1 MARACSVC
9 SCANR
14 DDAKF
19 CKGCGSKFA
28 LPTATVSAAPE
39 TGAETLQPS
48 APPAQE
54 ARRPPPPNARASP
67 AVAARTTPT
76 ATTQTVAAPAI
87 SRRGAWLGGGM
98 AAIALVAV
106 AAWLVESRRAP
117 PPVAT
122 QEVATPSAPRP
133 DSAAVADT
141 GARSNN
147 KSAALATPTPRPSP
161 MTPSAV
167 TTPPMAGI
175 TNASVSMQT
184 PESAGDPARLAREKL
199 EREARV
205 RMVREQQR
213 TAEQTRLKREADAT
227 RQRTDEARQRQATR
241 SPAVEPPVQ
250 AVAATA
256 SVQSVSQACSGR
268 SNFISEQFCRVR
280 ECMKSTNAA
289 DQVCVAMQRLQQTT
303 ARPAEH

>member
-28 LPTATVSAAPE
+28 LPIAVVSASSE
-39 TGAETLQPS
+39 TSTETLLAAVQE
-48 APPAQE
+48 AQE
-54 ARRPPPPNARASP
+54 ARIPPSPNARTSS

-76 ATTQTVAAPAI
+76 APTQAVAAPAI
-87 SRRGAWLGGGM
+87 SRRGAWLGGGI

-106 AAWLVESRRAP
+106 AAWLVESRRALP
-117 PPVAT
+117 PIAT
-122 QEVATPSAPRP
+122 QEVAIPLPPRP
-133 DSAAVADT
+133 DSAAVADA

-147 KSAALATPTPRPSP
+147 KSAALATPTPGPP
-161 MTPSAV
+161 PVTPSAV
-167 TTPPMAGI
+167 TTPPMAGT
-175 TNASVSMQT
+175 TNASISMQT
-184 PESAGDPARLAREKL
+184 PESAGDPARLARENL

-205 RMVREQQR
+205 RMFREQQR
-213 TAEQTRLKREADAT
+213 TAEQTRLKREAEAT
-227 RQRTDEARQRQATR
+227 RRSADEARQRQATR
-241 SPAVEPPVQ
+241 APAVELPVQ

-289 DQVCVAMQRLQQTT
+289 DQVCIAMQRLQQTN
-303 ARPAEH
+303 ARSVEH